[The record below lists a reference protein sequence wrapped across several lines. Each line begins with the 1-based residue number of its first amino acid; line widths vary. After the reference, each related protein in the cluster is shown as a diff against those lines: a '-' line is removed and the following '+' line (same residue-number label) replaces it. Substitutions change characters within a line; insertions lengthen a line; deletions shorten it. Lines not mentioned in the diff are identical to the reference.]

1 MSIYS
6 FHTVL
11 KITKLAILTWAI
23 LALYVVFYTDLTLE
37 PVLANSD
44 FLTNFYTAGRIAQ
57 EKCWEILYPAQGAAG
72 FADEAF
78 NAKAHAL
85 LPFMPSYSVAEYMYM
100 PLSAY
105 VFAPFALLGAKYSL
119 IAWQMVS
126 LGALWLS
133 AWLIC
138 TAQYYRKPIQPWG
151 RWQAPAMAATLAFAS
166 AMTFLPLVNQIWI
179 GQVSLVFGLLPLCLT
194 YFCASMG
201 RFTWAGVAAG
211 LLLLKPQLLIPA
223 FFIMAGRLALKKIDM
238 VRGFAIMV
246 VLILAAN
253 YLVFGGEIMQ
263 RWIDC
268 VRLSDRV
275 FSDAAHGV
283 ATTLAT
289 SLPRAV
295 LLAMPVEAHTWLKP
309 LLYAF
314 AALAGL
320 GGMAVGVLR
329 QKRGATS
336 EETVDCL
343 FLLGLLALPV
353 VVPHMFFYDLA
364 ILLPYYFILFSSK
377 GYNLFAPSLYFKLR
391 AIGIID
397 WAAVNIYF
405 ILLIVD
411 KKYAQPLMLVTVFL
425 MLYVRAVKGYAKQVL
440 PQDSALSSSGAKSSG
455 QGSL

>member
-1 MSIYS
+1 
-6 FHTVL
+6 VL

-44 FLTNFYTAGRIAQ
+44 FLTNFYTAGKIAQ

-119 IAWQMVS
+119 IAWQIVS
-126 LGALWLS
+126 LGALWVS
-133 AWLIC
+133 AWLVSL
-138 TAQYYRKPIQPWG
+138 AQLRRMATG
-151 RWQAPAMAATLAFAS
+151 RWQRPAMAATLASAG
-166 AMTFLPLVNQIWI
+166 AMTFLPLVNQVWI
-179 GQVSLVFGLLPLCLT
+179 GQVSLVFGLLPLCFT
-194 YFCASMG
+194 YLCASLG
-201 RFTWAGVAAG
+201 QYVWAGAAAG

-238 VRGFAIMV
+238 ACGFAIMV
-246 VLILAAN
+246 ILILSTN

-263 RWIDC
+263 SWLDC
-268 VRLSDRV
+268 VRLSDKV
-275 FSDAAHGV
+275 FSDTSQGI

-295 LLAMPVEAHTWLKP
+295 LLAYPVESHAWLKP
-309 LLYAF
+309 LLYVF

-320 GGMAVGVLR
+320 GGMAVGVLQ
-329 QKRGATS
+329 QKRGATNP
-336 EETVDCL
+336 ETVDCL

-364 ILLPYYFILFSSK
+364 ILLPFYFIIFSST
-377 GYNLFAPSLYFKLR
+377 GYNQFNPNLYFKLR
-391 AIGIID
+391 AIGIFD
-397 WAAVNIYF
+397 WIAVNAYF

-411 KKYAQPLMLVTVFL
+411 KKYAQPLILVTVFL
-425 MLYVRAVKGYAKQVL
+425 MLYVRAAAAYAKQTQSL
-440 PQDSALSSSGAKSSG
+440 DQGAH
-455 QGSL
+455 